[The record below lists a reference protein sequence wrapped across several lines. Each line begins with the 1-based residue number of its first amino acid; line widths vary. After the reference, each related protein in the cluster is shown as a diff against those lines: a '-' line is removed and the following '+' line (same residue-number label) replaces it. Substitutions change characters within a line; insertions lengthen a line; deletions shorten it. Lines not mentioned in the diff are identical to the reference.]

1 MNTIMVCMNIDNN
14 WQNYDEG
21 VIPSCDI
28 DLDSGHCMQLVG
40 YSADG
45 TGSINSNYWK
55 FKNSWG

>member
-1 MNTIMVCMNIDNN
+1 MNIDNN